1 MVVIKK
7 GDVITAEGAKNGKSA
22 KGDYFLCRVSGSGA
36 GDKITIW
43 NNEGFSCID
52 GAQIKV
58 DEIVSVTKKRRQYQE
73 KWYDETN
80 IVCKLSF
87 LADKPTYKEVDDS
100 EELPI

>member
-1 MVVIKK
+1 MVTIKK

-22 KGDYFLCRVSGSGA
+22 KGDYFLCKVSSGK
-36 GDKITIW
+36 DKITIW
-43 NNEGFSCID
+43 NNDGFSCID

-73 KWYDETN
+73 KWYDETDV
-80 IVCKLSF
+80 VCKLSF

-100 EELPI
+100 EELPF